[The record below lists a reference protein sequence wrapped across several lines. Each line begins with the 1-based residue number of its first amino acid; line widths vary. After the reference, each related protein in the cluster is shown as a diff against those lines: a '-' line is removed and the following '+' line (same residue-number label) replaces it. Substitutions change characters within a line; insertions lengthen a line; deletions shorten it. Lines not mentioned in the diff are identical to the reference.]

1 MPEGATFEFFRGLS
15 YNAGTAFTLQLG
27 KVNGDYAIRSVM
39 LDDSQQPVESD
50 WIPVSDAPHLIEM
63 EWWRAWSADYSD
75 GRVLLWID
83 GRG

>member
-1 MPEGATFEFFRGLS
+1 VGG
-15 YNAGTAFTLQLG
+15 YNAGTAFYLQLG

-63 EWWRAWSADYSD
+63 EW
-75 GRVLLWID
+75 
-83 GRG
+83 